1 MITTFPGILLLWRK
15 RLNSVGPN
23 IKRLKK
29 VMKMILT
36 KKFQNTVSERAK
48 KDGLFRKAL
57 LKEAVNA
64 LRSNEI
70 EVAKSLL
77 RTYNL

>member
-1 MITTFPGILLLWRK
+1 
-15 RLNSVGPN
+15 
-23 IKRLKK
+23 
-29 VMKMILT
+29 MILT